1 MNDGR
6 PCLFTTPDLG
16 LANRLR
22 GLVALWAHAKRNKR
36 PLHVLWTPSDACPYR
51 IEDLFDPLPDT
62 TYIQTQ
68 EPSDTYSLSSSDL
81 GHLSHSLPQYGISYA
96 MAPLLIASLVPV
108 ASLRN
113 RIRAIALSVPLSTA
127 IGLHVRATDHTAYA
141 ASLGGGSTLDQFYA
155 IADANPSR
163 PLFLACD
170 DVTTVQQFRDRY
182 GDRLHVAKEFEEVPS
197 SPVRQTDGV
206 HAVLD
211 LYCLALCL
219 AFQGSRF
226 SSFSA
231 HVDYLRQAWSQ
242 SPSLIKKILA
252 P

>member
-1 MNDGR
+1 MNDSR

-22 GLVALWAHAKRNKR
+22 GLVALWAHAKKNKR

-51 IEDLFDPLPDT
+51 IEDMFEPLPDT
-62 TYIQTQ
+62 TYVQTQ

-108 ASLRN
+108 ASLRD
-113 RIRAIALSVPLSTA
+113 RIRAIALSVPLLNA

-141 ASLGGGSTLDQFYA
+141 ATIGKGSTLDMFYA
-155 IADANPSR
+155 VADTHPSY

-170 DVTTVQQFRDRY
+170 DVATVQVFRDRY

-197 SPVRQTDGV
+197 SPIRQTDGA

-219 AFQGSRF
+219 AFQGSNF
-226 SSFSA
+226 SSFSE
-231 HVDYLRQAWSQ
+231 HVVYLRQAWSQ